1 MKTEILNK
9 LFKNRTA
16 KNAGWL
22 IFGRIAQMVISLFV
36 GTITARYLGPSNYGL
51 IGYAGSYSAFFMAFC
66 TLGIN
71 SLLVKELVQNPK
83 QEGEILGT
91 ALLLRIISS
100 ICSVFIIFCIVSV
113 VDAGEKTTVLVVL
126 LCNISTIF
134 NAFEIFN
141 FWFQSKLKSKVTA
154 IVSLIA
160 YIVTAIYKIILLILG
175 KSVLWLAFA
184 TSVDYICVAVLLC
197 LVYFKSGGSG
207 LNFSAGYAKR
217 LLSQSYHFIL
227 SSIMVAVY
235 ANTDKLMLKHM
246 ISQSEVGY
254 YSTATTVSTMW
265 CFIISAI
272 IDSMVPSIVET
283 YGKDEK
289 LFVKRNIQLYCIVFY
304 FAMFVSFVI
313 TVFAPLIIRI
323 LYGQAYLPSINP
335 LRIVTWYTAFSY
347 LGVSRNAWLVCK
359 NRQQYLKYIYFL
371 AMLANVALNLI
382 LIPIWGASGAALAS
396 LVSQILTSIILP
408 FCIKDLREN
417 SIMMLKAIVL
427 KGIK

>member
-9 LFKNRTA
+9 LLKNRTA

-22 IFGRIAQMVISLFV
+22 IFGRIAQMVLSLFV

-91 ALLLRIISS
+91 TLLLRIISS
-100 ICSVFIIFCIVSV
+100 IFSVLIIFCIVSV

-126 LCNISTIF
+126 LCNISTVF

-160 YIVTAIYKIILLILG
+160 YIVTAIYKIVLLILG

-197 LVYFKSGGSG
+197 LAYFKSGGFG
-207 LNFSAGYAKR
+207 LSFSTGCAKR

-235 ANTDKLMLKHM
+235 SNTDKLMLKHM
-246 ISQSEVGY
+246 TGQSEVGY

-272 IDSMVPSIVET
+272 IDSMVPSIMEA
-283 YGKDEK
+283 YEKDEK
-289 LFVKRNIQLYCIVFY
+289 LFIKRNIQLYSIVFY
-304 FAMFVSFVI
+304 LAVFASFLI
-313 TVFAPLIIRI
+313 TAFAPLIIRI

-335 LRIVTWYTAFSY
+335 LRFITWYTAFSY
-347 LGVSRNAWLVCK
+347 LGVARNAWLVCK
-359 NRQQYLKYIYFL
+359 NRQQYLKYIYF
-371 AMLANVALNLI
+371 AAILANIALNLI
-382 LIPIWGASGAALAS
+382 LIPLLGASGAALAS
-396 LVSQILTSIILP
+396 LISQMLTSIILP
-408 FCIKDLREN
+408 LCIKGLREN
-417 SIMMLKAIVL
+417 SIMMLKAILL